1 MAAIISAPHHHL
13 LQSGLTSVK
22 YITVDCAERCY
33 VGVAM
38 SEIRQFPAHQDV
50 ETAQNTS
57 RLSFLLEFLVIVALA
72 ALAAYAASA

>member
-1 MAAIISAPHHHL
+1 V
-13 LQSGLTSVK
+13 T
-22 YITVDCAERCY
+22 
-33 VGVAM
+33 